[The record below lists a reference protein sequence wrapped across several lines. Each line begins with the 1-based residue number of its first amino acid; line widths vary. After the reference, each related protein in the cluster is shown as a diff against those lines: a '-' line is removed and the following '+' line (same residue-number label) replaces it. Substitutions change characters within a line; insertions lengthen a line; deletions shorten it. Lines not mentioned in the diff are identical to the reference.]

1 MKLVITKRA
10 RQYGYIFWTE
20 QQLEEMKVLL
30 KGLSSV
36 NVKFNNFEMGQ
47 KNIDWKYHRISLGY
61 KFTRA
66 MPQDAL
72 YYVLHFN
79 DGVLEVQYTNEAN

>member
-10 RQYGYIFWTE
+10 EQYGYIIWKKK
-20 QQLEEMKVLL
+20 QVEEMKELL
-30 KGLSSV
+30 QGLSSV
-36 NVKFNNFEMGQ
+36 KVKFNNLELRQ
-47 KNIDWKYHRISLGY
+47 KNIDWKNQRISLGY

-72 YYVLHFN
+72 YYVLHFK